1 MYSLTDMEALFELA
15 REMAEPKTW
24 SAGVELARN
33 GIFQEEGS
41 SSPDERTFRVAQGP
55 RDKVVSVS
63 ISEESELW
71 QCSCSAEEDPCR
83 HVVATIIAVKQ
94 GRLERS
100 SAVSSLSKV
109 GVITHEFTRKGN
121 SLEFARYIAF
131 SDDERVDVGT
141 TLLQSVASIERSG
154 RKVFPTEEEL
164 RIDYALPQQ
173 KTGLLDPKTMR
184 HLIPTLARVA
194 NVFLDGKRVAV
205 RPEPLI
211 VKAEVVDEE
220 GGYRLRRS
228 RELNITQ
235 YFDNS
240 AALVDGALQA
250 VEDSSL
256 RIDELELI
264 KDSGTFFSEDRALEL
279 VTVVLPRLNG
289 KIDLRILSKRL
300 PRARRIAPRIVIDL
314 RAVND
319 GASLAVVPT
328 VVYGDPEIARVEQ
341 GDLILLDRRDVPIRE
356 LAEEGKLVRDLSLKL
371 GLKINQATII
381 AGERAVDFIGRLRG
395 LSISGDG
402 AQFFKPRGVLTPKL
416 DLLGDSLKFSFT
428 PPDAEAKTVELNA
441 DEVLSAWKRGDSFIH
456 LGADAGWGALP
467 REWLREHSAALERI
481 LEAKEDSE
489 AAAPAKLIS
498 DVSELCESIGVA
510 PPQYFTRLKQA
521 LADVQSIPPADLPSD
536 LTATLRS
543 YQRVGVNWLSFLLQ
557 NGLGALLADDMGLGK
572 TLQTLC
578 VAGPNTLVVCPTSV
592 LGSWKSQIEKFRP
605 GLTVSVYHGAR
616 RELEKDADITI
627 TSYALLRRDIDLIVE
642 NNWEL
647 VVLDEAQMIR
657 NPESQ
662 VAQAAHR
669 IKAKKKIS
677 LSGTPV
683 ENSLDDLWS
692 QFKFLNPGL
701 LGSYQEFQT
710 RFATPIQSGDMLQ
723 AAELRKRVMPFVL
736 RRLKKE
742 VATELPPK
750 TEVILECELSES
762 EKVVYQAILGAV
774 KSQVDQLLAN
784 GGGIFSALEALLR
797 LRQASCHLGLLPG
810 HTEVE
815 SSSKV
820 NLLME
825 SLIASKQQG
834 HRALVFSQWTT
845 MLDLIEP
852 RLEEARISFSRIDGS
867 TEGRGDIVD
876 SFQNDDGADVML
888 LSLKAGGLGLTLT
901 AADHVYIIDPWWNP
915 AAEDQAADRAYRIG
929 QRNSV
934 IVHRLVAKDT
944 VEERILKIQEE
955 KRALLAAALG
965 GEGSLSLSRD
975 ELMSLLV

>member
-1 MYSLTDMEALFELA
+1 METLFKLA
-15 REMAEPKTW
+15 RDMAEPKTW

-41 SSPDERTFRVAQGP
+41 SSSEERTFRVAQGP

-63 ISEESELW
+63 ISEANELW

-83 HVVATIIAVKQ
+83 HIVATIIAVKQ
-94 GRLERS
+94 GRLEKS
-100 SAVSSLSKV
+100 SSTTSLSGV
-109 GVITHEFTRKGN
+109 GVITHEFKRNGN
-121 SLEFARYIAF
+121 ALEFSRYISF
-131 SDDERVDVGT
+131 SASERVNIVT

-154 RKVFPTEEEL
+154 RKVFATEEEL
-164 RIDYALPQQ
+164 RVDYALPHQ
-173 KTGLLDPKTMR
+173 KAGLLDPKTMR
-184 HLIPTLARVA
+184 HLIPTLARVS
-194 NVFLDGKRVAV
+194 NVILDGNRIGV
-205 RPEPLI
+205 RAEALI
-211 VKAEVVDEE
+211 IKAEVIDEAS
-220 GGYRLRRS
+220 GYRLRRS
-228 RELNITQ
+228 SESIITE
-235 YFDNS
+235 YFSNS
-240 AALVDGALQA
+240 AALVDGVLHA
-250 VEDSSL
+250 VEDSAL
-256 RIDELELI
+256 RMEELALI
-264 KDSGTFFSEDRALEL
+264 KDLGSFFSEDRAMDL
-279 VTVVLPRLNG
+279 VTVVLPRLHG
-289 KIDLRILSKRL
+289 KIDVRVLSKKL
-300 PRARRIAPRIVIDL
+300 PRARRVAPRIIIDL

-328 VVYGDPEIARVEQ
+328 LIYGDPEIARVEH
-341 GDLILLDRRDVPIRE
+341 GDLRLVDRREVPIRE
-356 LAEEGKLVRDLSLKL
+356 VAEEGRLLRDLSLKL
-371 GLKINQATII
+371 GLKTNQATIV
-381 AGERAVDFIGRLRG
+381 AGERALDFIGRLRG
-395 LSISGDG
+395 FSISGDG

-416 DLLGDSLKFSFT
+416 DMVGDSLGFSFVL
-428 PPDAEAKTVELNA
+428 PGAEAKNSELNA
-441 DEVLSAWKRGDSFIH
+441 NEVLSAWKRGDSFIN

-467 REWLREHSAALERI
+467 QEWLREHSAALERI
-481 LEAKEDSE
+481 LEAKEDS
-489 AAAPAKLIS
+489 AVTAPAKFIS
-498 DVSELCESIGVA
+498 DVSELCDSIGVA

-521 LADVQSIPPADLPSD
+521 LADVQSIPNVDLPSD
-536 LTATLRS
+536 LAATLRS

-572 TLQTLC
+572 TLQALC
-578 VAGPNTLVVCPTSV
+578 VAGPRTLVVCPTSV
-592 LGSWKSQIEKFRP
+592 LGSWKSQIERFRP
-605 GLTVSVYHGAR
+605 TLTVSVYHGAR
-616 RELEKDADITI
+616 RELERDADITI
-627 TSYALLRRDIDLIVE
+627 TSYALLRRDVDLLVDSD
-642 NNWEL
+642 WDL

-701 LGSYQEFQT
+701 LGSYREFQD
-710 RFATPIQSGDMLQ
+710 RFATPIQNGELLQ

-736 RRLKKE
+736 RRLKKD

-762 EKVVYQAILGAV
+762 EKIVYQAVLGAV
-774 KSQVDQLLAN
+774 KSQVDQLLA
-784 GGGIFSALEALLR
+784 GGGGVFSALEALLR
-797 LRQASCHLGLLPG
+797 LRQVSCHLGLLPG
-810 HTEVE
+810 HSEVV

-820 NLLME
+820 DLLME
-825 SLIASKQQG
+825 SLVASKAQG

-852 RLEEARISFSRIDGS
+852 HLDKSGMSFSRIDGS

-876 SFQNDDGADVML
+876 SFQAEDGPDVML

-929 QRNSV
+929 QKNSV
-934 IVHRLVAKDT
+934 IVHRLVTKDT
-944 VEERILKIQEE
+944 VEERILKIQDE

-965 GEGSLSLSRD
+965 GDGSFSLSRD
-975 ELMSLLV
+975 ELLSLLA